1 MSVQS
6 GDSGQDKLACERRTQ
21 ILEVALKLF
30 AEKGVEGT
38 TIKQIA
44 ERADISAGLLY
55 HYFKGKSDLLKEV
68 IDHRG
73 LQLPQL
79 EEMHDRSVEDV
90 LPLFVQGICDD
101 LRENIE
107 VIWIFFREHRTSTDV
122 AQEID
127 YKRQRC
133 SLSLSEYLHARQRA
147 GELGDFVPEAA
158 ARYLMGA
165 LFSLHLTET
174 PSDDFV
180 NAMVDIFI
188 KGIKT

>member
-6 GDSGQDKLACERRTQ
+6 GDSKSDKLICERRSQ

-55 HYFKGKSDLLKEV
+55 HYFKGKSVLLKEA

-73 LQLPQL
+73 LDLPDL
-79 EEMHDRSVEDV
+79 EEMHDRRVEDV
-90 LPLFVQGICDD
+90 LPLFVRGICDD

-107 VIWIFFREHRTSTDV
+107 VIWIFFREHRTSTTV
-122 AQEID
+122 AQEIER
-127 YKRQRC
+127 KRQKC
-133 SLSLSEYLHARQRA
+133 ASSLVGYLKARQKV
-147 GELGDFVPEAA
+147 GELREFSPEVA
-158 ARYLMGA
+158 ARFLMGA
-165 LFSLHLTET
+165 LFSIHLTET
-174 PSDDFV
+174 PSPEFV
-180 NAMVDIFI
+180 DSMVDIFI

>member
-6 GDSGQDKLACERRTQ
+6 ENSPPDKLACERRVQ

-68 IDHRG
+68 IDHRA
-73 LQLPQL
+73 LKLPHL
-79 EEMHDRSVEDV
+79 EEMHDQPVEDV
-90 LPLFVQGICDD
+90 LPLFVRGICDD
-101 LRENIE
+101 LRQNIE
-107 VIWIFFREHRTSTDV
+107 IIWIFFREHRTSAAV

-127 YKRQRC
+127 RKRQRC
-133 SLSLSEYLHARQRA
+133 SSSLCDYLRARQKA
-147 GELGDFVPEAA
+147 GELGDFAPEVA
-158 ARYLMGA
+158 ARFLMGA
-165 LFSLHLTET
+165 LFSIHLTET
-174 PSDDFV
+174 PSQEFV
-180 NAMVDIFI
+180 DAMVDIFI

>member
-1 MSVQS
+1 M
-6 GDSGQDKLACERRTQ
+6 
-21 ILEVALKLF
+21 EVALKLF

-68 IDHRG
+68 VDHRA
-73 LQLPQL
+73 LKLPLL
-79 EEMHDRSVEDV
+79 EEMHDRPVEDV
-90 LPLFVQGICDD
+90 LPLFVRGICDD

-107 VIWIFFREHRTSTDV
+107 IIWIFFREHRTSATV

-127 YKRQRC
+127 RKRQRC
-133 SLSLSEYLHARQRA
+133 SSSLCHYLQARQKA
-147 GELGDFVPEAA
+147 GELGDFSPEVA
-158 ARYLMGA
+158 ARFLMGA
-165 LFSLHLTET
+165 LFSIHLTET
-174 PSDDFV
+174 PSQEFV
-180 NAMVDIFI
+180 DAMVDIFI

>member
-6 GDSGQDKLACERRTQ
+6 ENSPPDKLPCERRVQ

-68 IDHRG
+68 VDHRA
-73 LQLPQL
+73 LKLPDL
-79 EEMHDRSVEDV
+79 EEMHGRPVEDV
-90 LPLFVQGICDD
+90 LPLFVRGICDD
-101 LRENIE
+101 LRQNIE
-107 VIWIFFREHRTSTDV
+107 IIWIFFREHRTSATV

-127 YKRQRC
+127 RKRQRC
-133 SLSLSEYLHARQRA
+133 SSSLCDYLQARQKA
-147 GELGDFVPEAA
+147 GELGDFAPEVA
-158 ARYLMGA
+158 ARFLMGA
-165 LFSLHLTET
+165 LFSIHLTET
-174 PSDDFV
+174 PSQEFV
-180 NAMVDIFI
+180 DAMVDIFI

>member
-6 GDSGQDKLACERRTQ
+6 GDSGADKLACERRTQ

-55 HYFKGKSDLLKEV
+55 HYFKGKSDLLKEA
-68 IDHRG
+68 IDHRA
-73 LQLPQL
+73 LKLPQL
-79 EEMHDRSVEDV
+79 EELHDRTVEEV
-90 LPLFVQGICDD
+90 LPLFVRGICDD

-107 VIWIFFREHRTSTDV
+107 VIWIFFREHRTSTTI
-122 AQEID
+122 AQEIER
-127 YKRQRC
+127 KRQKC
-133 SLSLSEYLHARQRA
+133 SASLTGYLQARQRA
-147 GELGDFVPEAA
+147 GELRDFSPEVA
-158 ARYLMGA
+158 ARFLMGA
-165 LFSLHLTET
+165 LFSIHLTET
-174 PSDDFV
+174 PSEEFV
-180 NAMVDIFI
+180 ESMVDIFI

>member
-6 GDSGQDKLACERRTQ
+6 GDSGPDKLACERRVQ

-68 IDHRG
+68 IDHRA
-73 LQLPQL
+73 LQLPHL
-79 EEMHDRSVEDV
+79 EELHDRPVEEV
-90 LPLFVQGICDD
+90 LPLFVRGICDD

-107 VIWIFFREHRTSTDV
+107 IIWIFFREHRTSATV
-122 AQEID
+122 ANEID
-127 YKRQRC
+127 RKRQKC
-133 SLSLSEYLHARQRA
+133 STSLTGYLEARQTA
-147 GELGDFVPEAA
+147 GELREFSPEVA
-158 ARYLMGA
+158 ARFLMGA
-165 LFSLHLTET
+165 LFSVHLTET
-174 PSDDFV
+174 PTDEFIES
-180 NAMVDIFI
+180 MVDIFI

>member
-6 GDSGQDKLACERRTQ
+6 ENSPPDKLNCERRIQ

-68 IDHRG
+68 VDHRA
-73 LQLPQL
+73 LKLPHL
-79 EEMHDRSVEDV
+79 GEMHERPVEVV
-90 LPLFVQGICDD
+90 LPLFVRGICDD

-107 VIWIFFREHRTSTDV
+107 IIWIFFREHRTSATV

-127 YKRQRC
+127 RKRQRC
-133 SLSLSEYLHARQRA
+133 SSSLCDYLHARQKA
-147 GELGDFVPEAA
+147 GELGDFAPEVA
-158 ARYLMGA
+158 ARFLMGA
-165 LFSLHLTET
+165 LFSIHLTET
-174 PSDDFV
+174 PSQEFV
-180 NAMVDIFI
+180 DAMVDIFI

>member
-6 GDSGQDKLACERRTQ
+6 ENSPPDKDANERRVQ

-68 IDHRG
+68 VDHRA
-73 LQLPQL
+73 LKLPHL
-79 EEMHDRSVEDV
+79 EELHDRPVEEV
-90 LPLFVQGICDD
+90 LPLFVRGICDD
-101 LRENIE
+101 FRENIE
-107 VIWIFFREHRTSTDV
+107 IIWILFREHRTSATV

-127 YKRQRC
+127 RKRQRC
-133 SLSLSEYLHARQRA
+133 SSSLTGYLRARQQA
-147 GELGDFVPEAA
+147 GELRDLSPEVA
-158 ARYLMGA
+158 ARFLMGA
-165 LFSLHLTET
+165 LFSIHLTET
-174 PSDDFV
+174 PSDEFIES
-180 NAMVDIFI
+180 MVDIFI